1 MTRKMISG
9 VVCSS
14 VIGALTVATL
24 ITGQFI
30 GYSIYKDPFVF
41 EGALRI
47 AEVLFLAL
55 ATMIAGILI
64 MMFLLGVIAEINEP
78 KIGDWGENKIVS
90 NSIKYGVAIAGM
102 LLMAGLVTNVPVIP
116 TGTENTSVY
125 LGSAAVIAIPLYYV
139 GDQWGEIDKSTVER
153 SDNTENTDNALDA
166 EYVKERTKKG
176 NINATSS
183 KLSGEIDT
191 GDTTEQTP
199 TESED
204 GETASLDEY
213 NYQWKTE
220 TKVSFNDIGGLED
233 LKEDLRR
240 DIILPLTG
248 RREKAEELGVT
259 APNVIF
265 YGPPG
270 TGKTF
275 TAKAVATEVG
285 LPFAKLSGADIQS
298 KWINES
304 AEKVKQ
310 LFDEAKAVA
319 GEHGGAIVFL
329 DELDSVLK
337 TRDGSGGN
345 HEEDNK
351 VVNEFLNHLEDTD
364 EHNIVFIGATN
375 RVDSLDEAGIRSGRI
390 DRKIR
395 VGKPDAEAR
404 MKIFKKKLQ
413 ERPHDLSD
421 GQLEVFAEM
430 TAGVVAADIESI
442 VEQAAKKVLHRNGD
456 SITESDV
463 TESIETIIDENK

>member
-1 MTRKMISG
+1 MARNIISG

-14 VIGALTVATL
+14 IIGVLTGATL
-24 ITGQFI
+24 ISGQFV
-30 GYSIYKDPFVF
+30 GYSVYEDPFIL
-41 EGALRI
+41 GGTLRV
-47 AEVLFLAL
+47 AEVLLLVL

-64 MMFLLGVIAEINEP
+64 MMFLLGVIAEIKEP
-78 KIGDWGENKIVS
+78 KIGNWGENKIVS
-90 NSIKYGVAIAGM
+90 NSIKYGVVITGM
-102 LLMAGLVTNVPVIP
+102 LLLAGLVTNVPVIP
-116 TGTENTSVY
+116 TETKNVSVY
-125 LGSAAVIAIPLYYV
+125 LGTAAVIAIPLYYV
-139 GDQWGEIDKSTVER
+139 GDQWGDIDKSTVEQ
-153 SDNTENTDNALDA
+153 SDNTESVDNSLDA

-183 KLSGEIDT
+183 KLSNEIDT
-191 GDTTEQTP
+191 GENTE
-199 TESED
+199 EST
-204 GETASLDEY
+204 GETGSDKTTGLDEY
-213 NYQWKTE
+213 KYQWKTE
-220 TKVSFNDIGGLED
+220 TDVSFNDIGGLEE

-240 DIILPLTG
+240 DIILPLKG

-319 GEHGGAIVFL
+319 SDHGGAIVFL

-395 VGKPDAEAR
+395 VGKPDTEAR
-404 MKIFKKKLQ
+404 KKIFKKKLQ
-413 ERPHDLSD
+413 ERPHDVSD
-421 GQLEVFAEM
+421 SQLERFAEM
-430 TAGVVAADIESI
+430 TTGVVAADIESI
-442 VEQAAKKVLHRNGD
+442 IEQAAKKVLHRNGD

-463 TESIETIIDENK
+463 TESIETVIDENS